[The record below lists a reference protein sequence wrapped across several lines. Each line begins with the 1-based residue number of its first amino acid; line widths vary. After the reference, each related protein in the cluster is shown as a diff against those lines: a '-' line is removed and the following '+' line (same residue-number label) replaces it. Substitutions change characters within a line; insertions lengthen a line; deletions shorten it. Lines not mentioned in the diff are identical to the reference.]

1 MRTTYQD
8 RTPTKIFPLPSL
20 AGLALLLLAGLAI
33 SAGPA
38 RAETVEFQATL
49 DQDQAVPAPTAVPD
63 AGGRA
68 YVTLETDSN
77 EIAWEIEY
85 YSLSGDIVAIHFH
98 GPAKPGETG
107 DIAVA
112 IDNTSEM
119 AGKLT
124 GSAQITAEQAQQ
136 LMDGLWY
143 VNIHTALNP
152 AGEIRGQLVKQ

>member
-1 MRTTYQD
+1 MQD
-8 RTPTKIFPLPSL
+8 RTQAPNGKTFRPFSGVVGFVLLIVSL
-20 AGLALLLLAGLAI
+20 VALGA
-33 SAGPA
+33 PA
-38 RAETVEFQATL
+38 WAETIEFQAML
-49 DQDQAVPAPTAVPD
+49 DQDQAVPAPSPVPE

-68 YVTLETDSN
+68 YVTLNTETN
-77 EIAWEIEY
+77 EIAWDINY

-119 AGKLT
+119 TGKLT
-124 GSAQITAEQAQQ
+124 GSAKISAEQAQK

-143 VNIHTALNP
+143 INIHTKLNP
-152 AGEIRGQLVKQ
+152 AGEIRGQLIRQ